1 MKLISRLW
9 IKCIYVYVCVYTVG
23 SNQLWNIHFCS
34 VTRAQIIFPWHC
46 GKSKSGLKATLSLF
60 TYTSTT
66 QKNLFPSNDLV
77 ICCNEKHK
85 NAGKIT

>member
-9 IKCIYVYVCVYTVG
+9 IKCICVCVYVCVYTVG
-23 SNQLWNIHFCS
+23 SNQLWNIHL
-34 VTRAQIIFPWHC
+34 RAWIIFPWHC

-66 QKNLFPSNDLV
+66 QKNLFSSNDLV